1 MVRKLAGIAVLAVVA
16 LALLAGCD
24 VVGGSTNAI
33 IGSISADLDGSF
45 VLGGTEYHVLV
56 YEGTESIDPAFPN
69 TVNGLTTVAR
79 LDSAF
84 PGLDSEQYWTT
95 NYILADVP
103 AGQYYVF
110 VWLDLN
116 DDTLFNRDDD
126 AFGFYEASVTFEAA
140 ETEPF
145 SPNVTVPMTGLVD
158 VDIWYDFP
166 VCCHPDV
173 PAAIPGLR
181 TVT

>member
-1 MVRKLAGIAVLAVVA
+1 M
-16 LALLAGCD
+16 
-24 VVGGSTNAI
+24 
-33 IGSISADLDGSF
+33 
-45 VLGGTEYHVLV
+45 
-56 YEGTESIDPAFPN
+56 
-69 TVNGLTTVAR
+69 TTVAR

-166 VCCHPDV
+166 PLL
-173 PAAIPGLR
+173 PS
-181 TVT
+181 